1 MQRTPFPCVAH
12 LATRLSSFLLFFFSF
27 CGLAIA
33 AGSQRTRSV
42 MRSSFMSAMLDSRS
56 HGCCVCRF
64 PSCTRQTTA
73 RCTRGSHV
81 GRWRALTGWTCPPVQ
96 ASLCTYS
103 VATHRIP
110 PLFVLLRAAF
120 LMMMMCVCVCV
131 CVAASA
137 SHRWVEHGAN
147 HTHVTFPKKR
157 LTGVHLARRFGLL
170 PPSRTFALPPLARAE
185 VREEDFARWV
195 SAAVHQGSVIQVL
208 FSYNGTLRWR
218 PIFPRTDWH
227 PGLVSVGRG
236 VP

>member
-1 MQRTPFPCVAH
+1 VQVPQLYTTNDGALYPGQPRWA
-12 LATRLSSFLLFFFSF
+12 LAGFDRVDVP
-27 CGLAIA
+27 
-33 AGSQRTRSV
+33 AGASV
-42 MRSSFMSAMLDSRS
+42 VVYVQRS
-56 HGCCVCRF
+56 H
-64 PSCTRQTTA
+64 PSDPSTFCFVES
-73 RCTRGSHV
+73 G
-81 GRWRALTGWTCPPVQ
+81 
-96 ASLCTYS
+96 
-103 VATHRIP
+103 IP
-110 PLFVLLRAAF
+110 DDDDV
-120 LMMMMCVCVCV
+120 CVCVCV